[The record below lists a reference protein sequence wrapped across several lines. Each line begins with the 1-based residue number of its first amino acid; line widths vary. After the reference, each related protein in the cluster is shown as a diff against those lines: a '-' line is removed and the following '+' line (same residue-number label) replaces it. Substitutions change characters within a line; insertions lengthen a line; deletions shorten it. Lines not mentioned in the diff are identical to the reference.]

1 MKAVSNFSWIISVRM
16 KVFSTKLIY
25 AGVTVYLNFQIPSGN
40 GNKGSPTGVI
50 PKLDEVRMLKSLTVK
65 GKLVSPNPGTVTFNV
80 GEDTTGGSVGYV
92 EASAIPNVSTLYVG
106 ITNMS
111 SFKSAILHL
120 KKMPED
126 FEKDPLTL
134 WHRLCYLI
142 VSTIALDYGIL
153 VEVVLVVGQIVVVV
167 EVVVIQTVSPPTVP
181 KAASKIVSNA
191 AAIPLTSAFGAAM
204 ITVLSSIM

>member
-1 MKAVSNFSWIISVRM
+1 M
-16 KVFSTKLIY
+16 KVFSTKFSN
-25 AGVTVYLNFQIPSGN
+25 AGATVYLNFQIPSGN
-40 GNKGSPTGVI
+40 GNKGSPKGVI

-65 GKLVSPNPGTVTFNV
+65 GKLVSPIAGIVTVNV

-92 EASAIPNVSTLYVG
+92 EASAIPNVNTLYVG

-111 SFKSAILHL
+111 SFKAAILNL

-134 WHRLCYLI
+134 WHRLYYLI
-142 VSTIALDYGIL
+142 VSTIFLDYGIL

-167 EVVVIQTVSPPTVP
+167 EVVVIQVLSLATVP
-181 KAASKIVSNA
+181 KPASKIVSNA

-204 ITVLSSIM
+204 ITVLSS

>member
-1 MKAVSNFSWIISVRM
+1 M
-16 KVFSTKLIY
+16 KVFSTKFSN
-25 AGVTVYLNFQIPSGN
+25 AGATVYLNFQIPSGN
-40 GNKGSPTGVI
+40 GNKGSPIGVI

-65 GKLVSPNPGTVTFNV
+65 GKLVSPIPGIVTVNV
-80 GEDTTGGSVGYV
+80 GEDTTGGLVGYV

-142 VSTIALDYGIL
+142 FYSSLDYGIK
-153 VEVVLVVGQIVVVV
+153 VEVVEVVGQIVVVV

-181 KAASKIVSNA
+181 KAASNTVSIA